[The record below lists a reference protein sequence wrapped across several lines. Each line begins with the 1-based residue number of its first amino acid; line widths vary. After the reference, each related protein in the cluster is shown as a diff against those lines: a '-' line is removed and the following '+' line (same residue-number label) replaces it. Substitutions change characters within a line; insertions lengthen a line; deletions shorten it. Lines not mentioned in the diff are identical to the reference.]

1 MLLTA
6 AALPDGTRS
15 QPERERASERLR
27 QRKRGW
33 RDEKQRAGVGGEAGG
48 KREQLAFA

>member
-15 QPERERASERLR
+15 QPERERERATETEK
-27 QRKRGW
+27 KRMEG
-33 RDEKQRAGVGGEAGG
+33 
-48 KREQLAFA
+48 